1 MSSEINAVLL
11 PRSICFAT
19 QKGEFQNVAPCKTP
33 LLGDDIKDMTPIGI
47 FDSGYGGLTI
57 LEQIREHLPEY
68 DYLYLGDNA
77 RSPYGSRSFEVVYE
91 FTLQA
96 VKWLFRQGCRLVILA
111 CNTASA
117 KALRTIQQKD
127 LPVIDPQRRVLGVI
141 RPTVENINKI
151 TGTCHIGILGTQ
163 GTVISR
169 SYPLE
174 IEKLFPGMTVE
185 SEACPVWVPLVEN
198 NEHDKPGAD
207 YFVKQHIE
215 NILQKDALI
224 DTLILAC
231 THYPLLE
238 KKIREH
244 LPIGIRLVSQG
255 KLVAESLKDYLC
267 RHPEIKSQCSKSATC
282 RFYTTESE
290 EKFSSMASLFL
301 KGKIEAERVSALS

>member
-1 MSSEINAVLL
+1 M
-11 PRSICFAT
+11 
-19 QKGEFQNVAPCKTP
+19 NV
-33 LLGDDIKDMTPIGI
+33 PIGI

-57 LEQIREHLPEY
+57 LEQIRKLSPKY

-77 RSPYGSRSFEVVYE
+77 RAPYGNRSFEVVYE

-96 VKWLFRQGCRLVILA
+96 VQWLFRQGCRLVILA

-127 LPVIDPQRRVLGVI
+127 LPAIDSGRRVLGVI

-151 TGTCHIGILGTQ
+151 TGSFHVGILGTQ
-163 GTVISR
+163 GTVTSH

-174 IEKLFPGMTVE
+174 IGKLFPAVFVE
-185 SEACPVWVPLVEN
+185 SEACPMWVPLVEN

-207 YFVKQHIE
+207 YFVKQHID
-215 NILQKDALI
+215 NILKKDTLI
-224 DTLILAC
+224 DTLVLAC

-238 KKIREH
+238 KKIREY
-244 LPIGIRLVSQG
+244 LPEGIRLVSQG
-255 KLVAESLKDYLC
+255 KLVAESLEDYLR
-267 RHPEIKSQCSKSATC
+267 RHPEIESECSKNGTC

-290 EKFSSMASLFL
+290 AKFASMAALFL
-301 KGKIEAERVSALS
+301 KGEIEAERVNLEDAG